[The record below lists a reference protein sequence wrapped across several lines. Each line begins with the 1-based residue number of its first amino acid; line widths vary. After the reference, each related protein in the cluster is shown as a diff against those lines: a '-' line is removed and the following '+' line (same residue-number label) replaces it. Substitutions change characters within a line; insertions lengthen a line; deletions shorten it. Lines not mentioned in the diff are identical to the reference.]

1 MVSKLAVH
9 PSEYT
14 NRVVVNWLPLRL
26 FSHTNCGWINPKMV
40 LYNKRKLFNTFNHKM
55 LLKQSIIWKSTQ
67 GSCNSR
73 LLYLLRTNIGYGRSN
88 SIAFV
93 HISAPSENRDFAPP
107 PQFWNNSYW
116 WRGFLNNRSRLL
128 IGRELALLLLEEC
141 LRCFNCMHWHLG
153 LYTFN
158 LLCYKKCCHKM
169 ENNQSCL
176 KLPEMARKLV
186 ENVF

>member
-1 MVSKLAVH
+1 
-9 PSEYT
+9 
-14 NRVVVNWLPLRL
+14 
-26 FSHTNCGWINPKMV
+26 MV

-107 PQFWNNSYW
+107 PLEIEIVLIQLNSLCCIHYII
-116 WRGFLNNRSRLL
+116 RIHCIAF
-128 IGRELALLLLEEC
+128 IT
-141 LRCFNCMHWHLG
+141 
-153 LYTFN
+153 LYMLHCIHYYTITIITIQS
-158 LLCYKKCCHKM
+158 LLCLNYIVFIKLYLLYCIHTI
-169 ENNQSCL
+169 QSVICIAL
-176 KLPEMARKLV
+176 ITHNFAFHCISYNYYIPR
-186 ENVF
+186 

>member
-1 MVSKLAVH
+1 MVSKLAFH
-9 PSEYT
+9 PSEYM

-40 LYNKRKLFNTFNHKM
+40 LYNERKLFNTFNHKM

-107 PQFWNNSYW
+107 PSILEQQLLVERILEQQIEASYW
-116 WRGFLNNRSRLL
+116 SRACTASPRGMPQMLQLHA
-128 IGRELALLLLEEC
+128 LALGTVH
-141 LRCFNCMHWHLG
+141 F
-153 LYTFN
+153 
-158 LLCYKKCCHKM
+158 
-169 ENNQSCL
+169 
-176 KLPEMARKLV
+176 
-186 ENVF
+186 